1 VFGSCRLDDG
11 HTIRINCNLRNVS
24 LSGWGHSSGHQPV
37 DSSFVR
43 SSASLR
49 LGHRRRLDD
58 IRLHSR
64 IRRLDSF
71 GGTAATTLFNYYLMS
86 LTSNR
91 FTTPISV
98 VEIVRSVR
106 PFELFSL
113 PDSPELHLCIRISP
127 AQTLLLYWNVG
138 RRELFRHFGDLL
150 PVGVCRFC
158 HRGNAVHQ
166 FGSTSFRKQ
175 IQGST
180 K

>member
-1 VFGSCRLDDG
+1 M
-11 HTIRINCNLRNVS
+11 
-24 LSGWGHSSGHQPV
+24 

-113 PDSPELHLCIRISP
+113 PDSPELHLCVFVSP
-127 AQTLLLYWNVG
+127 AQTLLLHQNVG
-138 RRELFRHFGDLL
+138 KCDLCRHFGHLL
-150 PVGVCRFC
+150 PFGVCRLC
-158 HRGNAVHQ
+158 HCRNAVHQ

-175 IQGST
+175 IQDST